1 MKPLK
6 LFVGVGCI
14 LLLALL
20 TACERKAAALKE
32 GIVWKLVW
40 SETPGTEHGFY
51 REKAPENPQHLRGG
65 AYNVDMYGFLYPSHL
80 EVRLVRS
87 RDSHSQII
95 PLSQIRWLEFGDGGV
110 SIEKH

>member
-6 LFVGVGCI
+6 TLVGIGYV

-20 TACERKAAALKE
+20 SACEKKPIPLKE
-32 GIVWKLVW
+32 GIIWRVVW
-40 SETPGTEHGFY
+40 SETQGTETGFY
-51 REKAPENPQHLRGG
+51 REKAPEKPQLLRGG
-65 AYNVDMYGFLYPSHL
+65 AYSVDMYGFLYPSHL
-80 EVRLVRS
+80 EVRLVGS